1 MFPRTIKNTPRASMP
16 GACLCLTLLF
26 LLALASGAHAQ
37 ESESIRWLSYTQILE
52 QGPKA
57 GKPVFIFFRA
67 PWCAVCKKMQRLV
80 FPDAELTAYLNKSYL
95 ASKVDVTKEQVV
107 AKLYK
112 VNYLPTC
119 AFLTDQGKPVLFLRG
134 YYTSD
139 RLLMALR
146 FVAEGHYKTMS
157 FQEFESR

>member
-1 MFPRTIKNTPRASMP
+1 MFPRTTKNTPRASMP
-16 GACLCLTLLF
+16 GACLCLILLF
-26 LLALASGAHAQ
+26 LLALAPNTHAQ
-37 ESESIRWLSYTQILE
+37 QNQGIRWLRYAQILE

-119 AFLTDQGKPVLFLRG
+119 AFLTEQGKPVLFLRG

-157 FQEFESR
+157 FEEFESR